1 MTESGL
7 AELSRLLYAPA
18 TIGLYLA
25 AAFAHLHALTTTVGR
40 REDRARGELSRRL
53 GVAFSIAGIASH
65 LAHEV
70 VRGLAQ
76 SRLPLG
82 NMFEVTS
89 LMALIGVVV
98 GLVHLRRARR
108 EAHLEGFGLLGGALL
123 LGLAL
128 LMYAEPG
135 PLMPILDTWWRTFH
149 VSLLVGGMGV
159 FSAGFVFT
167 GLYLL
172 RDTGERALVATRTDT
187 LTVAGGSAVGAAHRS
202 AFADGPSDGLDI
214 VDRVGEVADPAPID
228 AVAAAEH
235 RAALRAGVSPWRL
248 ALGTFLVTSAV
259 SWVWAVSVEPVS
271 AGITRMLAVNLVM
284 VAAALVA
291 RWFAPLLPDTATLD
305 GFAYRAIAFGFV
317 MWTVGTI
324 AGAMWAEQSW
334 GRFWGWDPKETGAFL
349 TWVAYAGYLH
359 GRATRGVKGR
369 SAAWI
374 GIGAYVVLMATYLVA
389 NYVIVGLH
397 SYAGL

>member
-1 MTESGL
+1 MSQTDL
-7 AELSRLLYAPA
+7 AELSKLLYSPL
-18 TIGLYLA
+18 TIGLYVA
-25 AAFAHLHALTTTVGR
+25 AAIVAFAALTATVGGGDSQRGR
-40 REDRARGELSRRL
+40 RAMQL
-53 GVAFSIAGIASH
+53 GRVLALAGIATH

-76 SRLPLG
+76 QRLPLG

-89 LMALIGVVV
+89 LMALVGVAG
-98 GLVHLRRARR
+98 GLGYLRRRRR
-108 EAHLEGFGLLGGALL
+108 EELNGFVLLGGTLM

-135 PLMPILDTWWRTFH
+135 PLMPILDTWWRSFH

-159 FSAGFVFT
+159 FAAGFVFT

-172 RDTGERALVATRTDT
+172 GDTGQVDAGVRRVEAPVAAGALG
-187 LTVAGGSAVGAAHRS
+187 AGDGRVDGSSSGDVLEAR
-202 AFADGPSDGLDI
+202 GP
-214 VDRVGEVADPAPID
+214 ADPAWR
-228 AVAAAEH
+228 AEV
-235 RAALRAGVSPWRL
+235 RGRISAFRL
-248 ALGTFLVTSAV
+248 ALGVFLGTSVV
-259 SWVWAVSVEPVS
+259 SWVWAVSLEPTR
-271 AGITRMLAVNLVM
+271 AGVTRMLTVNVTM
-284 VAAALVA
+284 VVAALIA
-291 RWFAPLLPDTATLD
+291 RWFTPYLPATATLD
-305 GFAYRAIAFGFV
+305 GIAHRVIAFGFV
-317 MWTVGTI
+317 LWTIGTI

-359 GRATRGVKGR
+359 SRATRGVRGR
-369 SAAWI
+369 SAAWV
-374 GIGAYVVLMATYLVA
+374 GIGAFVTLMATYLVA